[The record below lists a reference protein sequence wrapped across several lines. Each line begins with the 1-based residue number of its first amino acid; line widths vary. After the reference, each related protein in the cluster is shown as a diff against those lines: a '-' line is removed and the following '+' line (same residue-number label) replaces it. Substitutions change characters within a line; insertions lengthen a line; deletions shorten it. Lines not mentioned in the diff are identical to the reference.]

1 MGGSAVA
8 DDWEVTT
15 NEKRTLVLLGRTSNG
30 KSATGNSILGS
41 ILIRVFLT
49 SGLFDFTGE
58 PDVIGKEIVK
68 CMELA
73 MDGIHAALLVLS
85 VRTRFSREELA
96 AIQSF
101 QEFFGQKIRDY
112 MIVVFTGGDETLD
125 EYLGKECPEPL
136 NVRNHFV
143 GYICTLSFC
152 FTLCLCYV

>member
-15 NEKRTLVLLGRTSNG
+15 NEKQTLVLLGRTGNG

-41 ILIRVFLT
+41 KEFKSKCSSNGVTSTCELKSTRLDKGLIIDVIDT
-49 SGLFDFTGE
+49 PGLFDFTGE
-58 PDVIGKEIVK
+58 PDVLGKEIVK

-73 MDGIHAALLVLS
+73 MDGIHAVLLVLS

-101 QEFFGQKIRDY
+101 QEFFGQKIR
-112 MIVVFTGGDETLD
+112 IL
-125 EYLGKECPEPL
+125 
-136 NVRNHFV
+136 HW
-143 GYICTLSFC
+143 
-152 FTLCLCYV
+152 